1 VPMSS
6 SVPGP
11 TRYEAEPAQPGSG
24 PPIEADLGWALG
36 MVFRGYLKSAGAAAA
51 DLPGGPRGFQ
61 VLTATASA
69 GCGSQLAL
77 AQQLG
82 IDRTVMTYLL
92 DDLEKA
98 GLVVRR
104 ADPADR
110 RARQVAVTEVGRT
123 RLADLEHRLRQAE
136 EQLLS
141 ALEPAGREDFRALL
155 QQLATEVAVTH
166 PDVGGCGE
174 AATAGLETGC

>member
-1 VPMSS
+1 MPSATTGSS
-6 SVPGP
+6 AAEAARTVPG
-11 TRYEAEPAQPGSG
+11 AGS
-24 PPIEADLGWALG
+24 PIEADLGWALG
-36 MVFRGYLKSAGAAAA
+36 VVFRGYLKSAGAAFA

-61 VLTATASA
+61 VLTAAAGT

-104 ADPADR
+104 AAPADR
-110 RARQVAVTEVGRT
+110 RARQVAVTEAGRS
-123 RLADLEHRLRQAE
+123 RLVELARGLGAAE
-136 EQLLS
+136 EHVL
-141 ALEPAGREDFRALL
+141 AVLEPADRDAFRALL
-155 QQLATEVAVTH
+155 QQLATDVALSNPEVSL
-166 PDVGGCGE
+166 CGE
-174 AATAGLETGC
+174 AAADGLAASC

>member
-1 VPMSS
+1 MSS
-6 SVPGP
+6 ATSGP
-11 TRYEAEPAQPGSG
+11 RADELERAQPGPG
-24 PPIEADLGWALG
+24 RPIEADLGWALG
-36 MVFRGYLKSAGAAAA
+36 MVFRGYLRSAGAAVA

-61 VLTATASA
+61 VLTAAAST

-98 GLVVRR
+98 DLVLRR

-110 RARQVAVTEVGRT
+110 RARQVAVTEAGRR
-123 RLADLEHRLRQAE
+123 RLAELERRLHEVE
-136 EQLLS
+136 EHVLS
-141 ALEPAGREDFRALL
+141 ALEPAGRDAFRALL
-155 QQLATEVAVTH
+155 QQLATEVAMTSPELGVCAEAAAAGL
-166 PDVGGCGE
+166 DGGC
-174 AATAGLETGC
+174 